1 MKKALP
7 IVFLLVFCTG
17 ASYAVEVASFNLPR
31 EVESGIG
38 PFGIGV
44 HSSSGKKVAPG
55 VYEYRGKVAFGYPD
69 YDVKVLANCKSGL
82 YKIIVLRPIQVVDG
96 YSNVE
101 QSGYEEVDLGW
112 ERLRLSGE
120 TREGLCSQWKGL
132 SPQPPKIVNK

>member
-7 IVFLLVFCTG
+7 IVFLLVFYTG
-17 ASYAVEVASFNLPR
+17 ASHAFEVASFNLPR

-44 HSSSGKKVAPG
+44 HSSSVKKVAPG
-55 VYEYRGKVAFGYPD
+55 VYAYKGKVTFGYPD
-69 YDVKVLANCKSGL
+69 YDVKVLANCNSGL
-82 YKIIVLRPIQVVDG
+82 YKIIVLKPIQVVDD

-101 QSGYEEVDLGW
+101 KSGYEEVDLGW

-120 TREGLCSQWKGL
+120 AREGLCNQR
-132 SPQPPKIVNK
+132 